1 MTNVKEGVEKREPS
15 YTVGGNANWCS
26 YYGKLYRSSPPKKLK
41 IEFPYNPVAPLLGM
55 YPDKMLIQKDKW
67 YSIFRAELFTIVKTW
82 KQPKCPLTDKWPEK
96 YTHWNTTQ
104 P

>member
-1 MTNVKEGVEKREPS
+1 MLKRVWRKGSPH
-15 YTVGGNANWCS
+15 TLLVGMQIGAATMENCIEV
-26 YYGKLYRSSPPKKLK
+26 SPPQKKLK
-41 IEFPYNPVAPLLGM
+41 IEFPYDPVAPLLGM